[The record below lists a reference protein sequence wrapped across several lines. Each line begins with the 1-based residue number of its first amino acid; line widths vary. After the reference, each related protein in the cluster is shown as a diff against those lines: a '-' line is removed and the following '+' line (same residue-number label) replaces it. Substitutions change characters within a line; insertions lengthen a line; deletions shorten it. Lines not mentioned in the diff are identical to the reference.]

1 MREKNN
7 IYVDVE
13 GEIRDDTD
21 MHVCCVNEIF
31 FCLFLEKK
39 GFFFTSEGPVLF
51 HDADNSVARHGRRY
65 GASCCQVPSTTGLDR
80 TGK

>member
-21 MHVCCVNEIF
+21 MYVCCVNKF
-31 FCLFLEKK
+31 FLFVFRKK

-51 HDADNSVARHGRRY
+51 HEADNSVARHGRRY
-65 GASCCQVPSTTGLDR
+65 GTSCCQVPSTTGLDR